1 MNKVEMNIGQ
11 PSVPWWKR
19 LLWRHPEW
27 WMFGL
32 SLMAWVSMTTHFDSA
47 AGFSF
52 AHAHHHQAKSILAAW
67 GAETSGWM
75 LMIVAM
81 MLPLVAG
88 SARDVAQRSL
98 WFRRQRAIVGFLI
111 GYLSVWLLV
120 GIALSLA
127 VSYGRTQRLFDPN
140 ILIGLSFIMAAVW
153 QGTSVKQRALFSC
166 HRTRP
171 IAPDGLEAD
180 RDCMRYGW
188 MIAGSCVVN
197 CWAWMLFCTLT
208 GHHIVAMLFAAFIG
222 ISERYQIRKYIPF
235 AGPSLA
241 MRLTAR

>member
-1 MNKVEMNIGQ
+1 MDQ
-11 PSVPWWKR
+11 LSVPWWKR

-32 SLMAWVSMTTHFDSA
+32 SLMAWVAMTRDPDSA
-47 AGFSF
+47 AGFNLTHS
-52 AHAHHHQAKSILAAW
+52 HHHQAKSILAAW
-67 GAETSGWM
+67 GAETSTWM

-88 SARDVAQRSL
+88 PARDVAQRSL

-127 VSYGRTQRLFDPN
+127 VSYAITRRLVDPW
-140 ILIGLSFIMAAVW
+140 LAIGLSFFIAAIW
-153 QGTSVKQRALFSC
+153 QSTSVKRRAVFSC

-171 IAPDGLEAD
+171 VAPDGWEAD
-180 RDCMRYGW
+180 RDCMYYGW
-188 MIAGSCVVN
+188 MTGGNCLLN
-197 CWAWMLFCTLT
+197 CWAWMVFCTLT
-208 GHHIVAMLFAAFIG
+208 GHHIIAMLFTAFLG
-222 ISERYQIRKYIPF
+222 ISERYQGRKWIRFP
-235 AGPSLA
+235 GPSLG